1 MPAFKLFDKLQT
13 FYGDAGQAL
22 PGGYLKF
29 YVAATTTPQSVYG
42 DRALSTNNGS
52 QIALTSSSRLAHE
65 CWADTTDAFFV
76 ELYNAADVKQ
86 GEISYVEVP
95 GGSGQTIPVPN
106 EGEFLTGDGSNFLV
120 ETIRQVPDP
129 TGNTGKILGNDGTL
143 LQWVVKPSDGAAG
156 TSDIDVDSN
165 GFSVGDY
172 RVTVGSGTGTNVG
185 GRSQTASVT
194 FPEAFG
200 SAPDSVAV
208 TVTNVGELSSFGN
221 TPTVRVTNKTATGCS
236 IAFKLS
242 ELDDDRSGFDFS
254 TAVTFTYVAFG
265 HKA

>member
-1 MPAFKLFDKLQT
+1 MPSFKLFDKLQT

-65 CWADTTDAFFV
+65 CWADTTDAYFV

-95 GGSGQTIPVPN
+95 GGSGQTIPVPS

-120 ETIRQVPDP
+120 EAIRQVPDP
-129 TGNTGKILGNDGTL
+129 TGNSGKILGTDGAL
-143 LQWVVKPSDGAAG
+143 AQWVVKPSDGAAG
-156 TSDIDVDSN
+156 TSDIDEADHYVRIGDTLIQWGTDSAP
-165 GFSVGDY
+165 S
-172 RVTVGSGTGTNVG
+172 SGTDTTSKV
-185 GRSQTASVT
+185 VT
-194 FPEAFG
+194 FPTAFA
-200 SAPDSVAV
+200 STPVYFDPTV
-208 TVTNVGELSSFGN
+208 TVASVNGVSLVAESYTAASATQVTVNFNNADRHYEGSS
-221 TPTVRVTNKTATGCS
+221 KLTAA
-236 IAFKLS
+236 IP
-242 ELDDDRSGFDFS
+242 FS
-254 TAVTFTYVAFG
+254 WLAIGPA
-265 HKA
+265 A